1 MSIQVIKENLVGPDF
16 VWVLPGWLEDNWW
29 AAVDGTDCTAEEMS
43 KALEHSVGARG
54 NGRLD
59 NDPSR
64 VLVSNKVQHYLT
76 DIVVSSV
83 KIVASL
89 SLECN
94 TIQARL

>member
-1 MSIQVIKENLVGPDF
+1 MCIQVIKANLVGRDF

-29 AAVDGTDCTAEEMS
+29 AAVDGTDCTAEEMR

-64 VLVSNKVQHYLT
+64 VLVSNKVQLYLT

>member
-1 MSIQVIKENLVGPDF
+1 MSIQVIKANLVGPDF